1 MYDYSKGVRAYA
13 DGSCP
18 LNLDSL
24 ATFIAAS
31 NKAAFSSLYSMQKS
45 IDSALELIYN
55 SKSLSKMKI
64 LIIGV
69 NNQVSDAE
77 VAEIASAIAQITG
90 NVYPVH
96 MLSEKD
102 FASKKVEKPVCSD
115 FMRAVADVVTICG
128 DPEEEEAFRG
138 NFWVEVLRNQSIGR
152 PVLELLALGPKS
164 RSEQA
169 YIRSIHKCEYLPV
182 IAKAALMKLM

>member
-1 MYDYSKGVRAYA
+1 MQC
-13 DGSCP
+13 GSP
-18 LNLDSL
+18 Y
-24 ATFIAAS
+24 FIEEA
-31 NKAAFSSLYSMQKS
+31 
-45 IDSALELIYN
+45 IN
-55 SKSLSKMKI
+55 SRFGPFINPQSLSKMKI

-102 FASKKVEKPVCSD
+102 FTSKKVEKTVCSD

-138 NFWVEVLRNQSIGR
+138 NFWVEVLRNQSIGK
-152 PVLELLALGPKS
+152 PILELLALGPKN